1 MADDDDEESAAGGED
16 VMEFPAVSRVTF
28 DERTGTVTLKL
39 ATAEEIAEAEKMRK
53 EE

>member
-1 MADDDDEESAAGGED
+1 MADDDGEKSAADRED

-39 ATAEEIAEAEKMRK
+39 ADTNEQLTMSNEQ
-53 EE
+53 